1 MKLVI
6 IMGVTWVADVFS
18 WAHSVYEKNSST
30 PIIRHDVHYYFWYT
44 MDAINALQGVLI
56 FVVVASQPQVYIHW
70 PLFFRNLTYLIFSL
84 SFLHFS
90 RPKVLS
96 ALARFF
102 TPKASRSKLN
112 TTNGQH
118 HSSSSNG
125 LASIGDT
132 MTNNTLNSKVPME
145 TICWMRK
152 ERKNSN
158 NKNTNYH

>member
-18 WAHSVYEKNSST
+18 WANSVVEKNSNIPT
-30 PIIRHDVHYYFWYT
+30 IKHDVHYYFWYT

-56 FVVVASQPQVYIHW
+56 FVVVATQPQVHRTFSHLVW
-70 PLFFRNLTYLIFSL
+70 QMFFGYIFSESVITL
-84 SFLHFS
+84 FVSFLFVYLFQLEQ
-90 RPKVLS
+90 VLS

-102 TPKASRSKLN
+102 TPKTSRSKLN
-112 TTNGQH
+112 TTHGQH

-132 MTNNTLNSKVPME
+132 MTNNTLNSKLPME
-145 TICWMRK
+145 TIC
-152 ERKNSN
+152 
-158 NKNTNYH
+158 